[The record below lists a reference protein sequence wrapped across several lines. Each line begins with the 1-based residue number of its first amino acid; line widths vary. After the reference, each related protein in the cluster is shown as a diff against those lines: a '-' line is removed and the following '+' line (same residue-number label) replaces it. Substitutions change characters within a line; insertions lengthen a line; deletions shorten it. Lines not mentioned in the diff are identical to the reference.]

1 MTGHEK
7 TKKQLIEEMAEMR
20 RRIAE
25 LETLETERNN
35 AENTLRSLGNISDRT
50 GIEYFQSIV
59 AFIAGELGTEYAL
72 IGKLCSDGKKVE
84 TITVYAHGNVI
95 ENIEYGLRGTPC
107 KNVMGKQPCIYPDRI
122 QELFPEDKLLVEMK
136 AESYAGIPVFASN
149 GQPIGIIVTLGCK
162 PMKSSEKER
171 SISLLQIFSAR
182 VSSELERKEAEDDIR
197 KAKASLAKAQQ
208 IAKIGNWDWDIAAD
222 KLWWSDEIFRIF
234 GLNHHEFAVTYETF
248 LKTVHPDDRGFVEQS
263 VETALSEKKPY
274 RIDHRIVLPDGDEKV
289 VYEQAEILL
298 DETGKPVRMI
308 GTVQDVT
315 ELKHMEMEL
324 QKSKQE
330 LETKVEE
337 RTAALKSTVEL
348 LQNEIAERRKA
359 EDKLQKSLD
368 EKEVLLKEIHHRVKN
383 NMTVIT
389 SLLQLQSGHIE
400 DEKYKDVFNNSIN
413 RIRSMALIHEKLYK
427 SKDLSKINF
436 NDYLED
442 MINSMFMSYGLTSS
456 KVVLKTDVKDV
467 ALGID
472 TAIPCGLIINELVSN
487 SLKYAFP
494 KDRAGEIKVS
504 LCRNDKGEVEMRVRD
519 NGIGMPEDFDFTM
532 TDTLGLSLVNALVRQ
547 LQGKIELHREKGAG
561 FIISFKPI
569 TNSP

>member
-1 MTGHEK
+1 
-7 TKKQLIEEMAEMR
+7 
-20 RRIAE
+20 
-25 LETLETERNN
+25 
-35 AENTLRSLGNISDRT
+35 
-50 GIEYFQSIV
+50 
-59 AFIAGELGTEYAL
+59 
-72 IGKLCSDGKKVE
+72 
-84 TITVYAHGNVI
+84 
-95 ENIEYGLRGTPC
+95 
-107 KNVMGKQPCIYPDRI
+107 
-122 QELFPEDKLLVEMK
+122 
-136 AESYAGIPVFASN
+136 
-149 GQPIGIIVTLGCK
+149 
-162 PMKSSEKER
+162 MKSSEKER
-171 SISLLQIFSAR
+171 FISLLQIFSAR
-182 VSSELERKEAEDDIR
+182 VSSELERKETEDDMR
-197 KAKASLAKAQQ
+197 KTKSSLARAQQ
-208 IAKIGNWDWDIAAD
+208 IAKIGNWDWDIATD
-222 KLWWSDEIFRIF
+222 KLWWSDEIYRIF
-234 GLNHHEFAVTYETF
+234 GLNQNEFAASYEAF
-248 LKTVHPDDRGFVEQS
+248 LKTVHPDDRGGVKQS
-263 VETALSEKKPY
+263 VEKALSEKKPY